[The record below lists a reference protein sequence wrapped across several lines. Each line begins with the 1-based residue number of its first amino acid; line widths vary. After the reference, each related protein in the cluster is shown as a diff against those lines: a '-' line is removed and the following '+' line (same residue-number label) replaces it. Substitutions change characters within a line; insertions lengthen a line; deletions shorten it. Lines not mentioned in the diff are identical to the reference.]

1 MLKGVVKSGVGEGAF
16 FMSMEPY
23 AEGMEEALGYPPF
36 KGTLNIAVKKEEAE
50 RFIANLQKHLVP
62 GFKKGTKTF
71 GAVKCYPCLLQDIEV
86 AIIVP
91 EFTRYDL
98 STVELIAEQHLR
110 TLLKL
115 KDGDKVT
122 IDTP

>member
-16 FMSMEPY
+16 FMSMKPY
-23 AEGMEEALGYPPF
+23 SEGMEDALGYPPF
-36 KGTLNIAVKKEEAE
+36 KGTLNLEAKKDEAE
-50 RFIANLQKHLVP
+50 RFIGNLQKYTIP
-62 GFKKGTKTF
+62 GFQKGTKKF
-71 GAVKCYPCLLQDIEV
+71 GAVKCYPCTLSDIDV

-98 STVELIAEQHLR
+98 TTVEVIAEQHLR

-115 KDGDKVT
+115 KDGDSVT
-122 IDTP
+122 LKP